1 DWLESYQDR
10 ERRWG
15 IYRLSFSSGCQRRTT
30 VSGSKIPPISDENLQ
45 DMSPE
50 YCFHEISGKSWN
62 RAVPDRIVEPG
73 SVGDIESTLRNTLN
87 IPDDA
92 KFSIVYREQSSGRDV
107 HIMGSGPMFREC
119 LEENITKLDIRITS
133 KTPVIAPTPSSG
145 SNNDKANDPVQQWP
159 DLMNGIDRRIQ
170 RWTNRSDSSVLP
182 LIFGPARLLPIP
194 RTIVPGSSIP
204 LSSRENP
211 QDIYSIRAGNH
222 EKILG
227 IPLKEPSVPGRILRP
242 GQIIFCGVAAAQSVW
257 GMFVNKKELKSYSLL
272 HIITKLLALLV
283 FVVSYIMLK
292 CNVDEVS
299 HRQMSEDCERSSP
312 TQQQHP
318 PLIEEK
324 TV

>member
-1 DWLESYQDR
+1 MSNKTWRERKKRTTLSVQFLFHVPLLATLSDDWLESYQDR

-170 RWTNRSDSSVLP
+170 RWTNRSDNTLDKNINTSSEQLLETNSISCSSSSWFLGRAGRSYSYCFSTWPMHSSVLP

-227 IPLKEPSVPGRILRP
+227 IPLKEPV
-242 GQIIFCGVAAAQSVW
+242 
-257 GMFVNKKELKSYSLL
+257 
-272 HIITKLLALLV
+272 T
-283 FVVSYIMLK
+283 VS
-292 CNVDEVS
+292 D
-299 HRQMSEDCERSSP
+299 
-312 TQQQHP
+312 
-318 PLIEEK
+318 
-324 TV
+324 

>member
-1 DWLESYQDR
+1 MSNKTWRERKKRTTLSVQFLFHVPLLATLSDDWLESYQDR

-170 RWTNRSDSSVLP
+170 RWTNRSV
-182 LIFGPARLLPIP
+182 IFILLLYVANAFISFAFDIWSGK
-194 RTIVPGSSIP
+194 IVA
-204 LSSRENP
+204 NT
-211 QDIYSIRAGNH
+211 QDDRSWKQYSA
-222 EKILG
+222 
-227 IPLKEPSVPGRILRP
+227 
-242 GQIIFCGVAAAQSVW
+242 
-257 GMFVNKKELKSYSLL
+257 
-272 HIITKLLALLV
+272 
-283 FVVSYIMLK
+283 
-292 CNVDEVS
+292 
-299 HRQMSEDCERSSP
+299 
-312 TQQQHP
+312 
-318 PLIEEK
+318 
-324 TV
+324 